1 MPEIPTMAE
10 SGYPGYEDVTLNI
23 LMAPAGTP
31 KEIIQKLHGA
41 VAKAIN
47 QAELKAKFA
56 EKGIDLVASSNPEE
70 LGNLIKSE
78 VSRLQKLAKV
88 AGIKPE

>member
-1 MPEIPTMAE
+1 MIRFISCT
-10 SGYPGYEDVTLNI
+10 
-23 LMAPAGTP
+23 
-31 KEIIQKLHGA
+31 

-78 VSRLQKLAKV
+78 VSRLQETPATDRTY
-88 AGIKPE
+88 IP